1 MKGRKGAK
9 RSQKRGQAKERKKVT
24 KEAKQRT
31 EKQEKKRNQA
41 EKKHRCAKDTAA
53 APKPKY
59 MCTTECVQQG
69 ILESDDSQQ
78 DCECFPANK
87 QPESSRPS
95 QNIQPLCITTYTQ
108 IHIHA
113 YKQQYVA
120 TRFTM

>member
-24 KEAKQRT
+24 KEAKQGT
-31 EKQEKKRNQA
+31 EKQEKERNQA
-41 EKKHRCAKDTAA
+41 EKKHRCAA

-69 ILESDDSQQ
+69 NLESDDSQY
-78 DCECFPANK
+78 DSECFPANK

-108 IHIHA
+108 IHTHA

>member
-1 MKGRKGAK
+1 MKERKGAK

-24 KEAKQRT
+24 KETKQRT
-31 EKQEKKRNQA
+31 EKQEKERNQA
-41 EKKHRCAKDTAA
+41 EKQRCANDTAA
-53 APKPKY
+53 TPKPKY

-69 ILESDDSQQ
+69 NLESDDSQH